1 MLLVNFYRSIK
12 EYGIDRTVLW
22 HIEGGVF
29 VMLLA
34 VATYLLSLQQDSAYL
49 EAASGMLAIT
59 GVPVLLVAGFVF
71 LWISMFF
78 KSSWREAWLSLL
90 DADF

>member
-1 MLLVNFYRSIK
+1 VLLVNLYRSIK
-12 EYGIDRTVLW
+12 TYGVDRTVLW

-34 VATYLLSLQQDSAYL
+34 AFTYLLALQQDSPYL

-59 GVPVLLVAGFVF
+59 GIPVLLVTGFIFVWF
-71 LWISMFF
+71 SLFF
-78 KSSWREAWLSLL
+78 KASWREAWLGLMDL
-90 DADF
+90 E

>member
-12 EYGIDRTVLW
+12 TYGVDRTVLW
-22 HIEGGVF
+22 HVEGGVF

-34 VATYLLSLQQDSAYL
+34 AATYLLSMQQDSPYL

-71 LWISMFF
+71 VWISVFF
-78 KSSWREAWLSLL
+78 KASWRDAWLSLIDL
-90 DADF
+90 D